1 MCYHLPISPLVIAR
15 ITVPILSSSNRKDCS
30 QALGNCCMSYYVL
43 LTLKRFP
50 RPEKAVEQTGEMP
63 MIRYA
68 MKLMLS
74 RCDLTLETVYQNSL
88 SGK

>member
-1 MCYHLPISPLVIAR
+1 
-15 ITVPILSSSNRKDCS
+15 
-30 QALGNCCMSYYVL
+30 MSYYVL

-50 RPEKAVEQTGEMP
+50 RPEKAVEQTGEMT